1 MSAITNS
8 RSSYFFTNHHWF
20 KWRKEKH
27 IKESK
32 LFSRIWDCQK
42 IWYEVEDRTIFSN
55 STFKLFGSK
64 TLMKVIDGAWII
76 SRNWLHENFKL
87 TWCVQPSKELPR
99 TQLFVNRSL
108 DFQQKLDL
116 KGQKRFIC
124 FWKWQN
130 PWLPFQRNVFGL
142 NRV

>member
-8 RSSYFFTNHHWF
+8 RSSYFSTNCHWI
-20 KWRKEKH
+20 KWREDKQAKKGNCFLRSA
-27 IKESK
+27 IVRK
-32 LFSRIWDCQK
+32 FDMRSRIGPF
-42 IWYEVEDRTIFSN
+42 FSN
-55 STFKLFGSK
+55 AIFKLFDSK
-64 TLMKVIDGAWII
+64 TLMKVDWAWII

-87 TWCVQPSKELPR
+87 TWSVQPSKELPR